1 MIPSQELKSQFH
13 ELFKRNKEGNF
24 DVDVIFDMAQEFQ
37 DNKGSTVIHMFS
49 AVFMMGYA
57 QCDKDVKIGLEN
69 VETDLLDKIKT
80 MMFTGGNA

>member
-1 MIPSQELKSQFH
+1 MPSQEMKSQFL

-24 DVDVIFDMAQEFQ
+24 DVDVIFDMAQAFK
-37 DNKGSTVIHMFS
+37 DNNGNSVLHMFS

-57 QCDKDVKIGLEN
+57 QCEKDAKIELED
-69 VETDLLDKIKT
+69 VESDLLDKIKT